1 MCAVYQIRVEGTYI
15 CNPRHENHDNKKI
28 VVIKYA
34 KNRQIYT
41 YRGFGTTVDKAH
53 VPSENRKIFHKE
65 YTLNTEI
72 RHTSD
77 LQLKFG
83 ITNTSRLYQ
92 VHDTRKLL
100 NYTTRNMLLIHRIY
114 T

>member
-72 RHTSD
+72 RH
-77 LQLKFG
+77 Q
-83 ITNTSRLYQ
+83 IC
-92 VHDTRKLL
+92 
-100 NYTTRNMLLIHRIY
+100 NYNSVSQIPVDYIRCTILVNS
-114 T
+114 